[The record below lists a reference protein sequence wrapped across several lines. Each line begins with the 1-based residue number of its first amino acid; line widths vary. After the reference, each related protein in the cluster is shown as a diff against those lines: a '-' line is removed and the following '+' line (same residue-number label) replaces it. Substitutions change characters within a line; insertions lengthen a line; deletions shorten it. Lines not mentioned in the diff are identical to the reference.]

1 MPIIPGVSASSDGRQ
16 PTAPTIGTATPGN
29 ASASVAFTNPLYLGK
44 PSTNNIYVAISSPGS
59 VTGSSATSPI
69 TVSGLTNGT
78 SYTFTVT
85 AQTRN
90 SDNSVIATSAVSGAS
105 NPVTPVVP
113 GPFFPPFFP
122 PSFPFFPPDFPPT
135 PFFPPAFPP
144 KFSVK
149 CISSKSK
156 ILTTSGYINAEDVK
170 VGDKLLTV
178 SSINLK
184 NSISL
189 KDMTISDKVDFVEVE
204 VTMNNVDQK
213 PLISFNNSKDMF
225 SLNQPIFVKTN
236 ETINWKNTGEVVVG
250 DILVNIDSQSGNI
263 SYTPVTNIEIFDK
276 ANVHE
281 IRTTP
286 LLWFIVGN
294 YIVVS

>member
-16 PTAPTIGTATPGN
+16 PTAPTIGTATTGD
-29 ASASVAFTNPLYLGK
+29 ASATVAFTNPSYLGK

-90 SDNSVIATSAVSGAS
+90 SNNSVIATSFSSSAS
-105 NPVTPVVP
+105 NSVTPIA
-113 GPFFPPFFP
+113 P
-122 PSFPFFPPDFPPT
+122 PSFPFFPPAFGPFFPPSF

-156 ILTTSGYINAEDVK
+156 ILTTSGYINAEDIK

-189 KDMTISDKVDFVEVE
+189 KDMTISDRVDFVEVE

-225 SLNQPIFVKTN
+225 SPNQPIFIKTN

>member
-16 PTAPTIGTATPGN
+16 PTAPTIGTATTGD
-29 ASASVAFTNPLYLGK
+29 ASATVAFTNPSYLGK

-90 SDNSVIATSAVSGAS
+90 SNNSVIATSFSSSAS
-105 NPVTPVVP
+105 NPVTPIA
-113 GPFFPPFFP
+113 P
-122 PSFPFFPPDFPPT
+122 PSFPFFPPAFGPFFPPSF

-156 ILTTSGYINAEDVK
+156 ILTTSGYINAEDIK

-225 SLNQPIFVKTN
+225 SPNQPIFVKTN

>member
-16 PTAPTIGTATPGN
+16 PTAPTIGTATTGD
-29 ASASVAFTNPLYLGK
+29 ASATVAFTNPSYLGK
-44 PSTNNIYVAISSPGS
+44 PSTNNIYVAISSPDS
-59 VTGSSATSPI
+59 ITGSSATSPI

-90 SDNSVIATSAVSGAS
+90 SNNSVIATSFSSSAS
-105 NPVTPVVP
+105 NPVTPIAP
-113 GPFFPPFFP
+113 PSFPFFPPAFGPFFP
-122 PSFPFFPPDFPPT
+122 PSFPFFPPS
-135 PFFPPAFPP
+135 FPP

-156 ILTTSGYINAEDVK
+156 ILTTSGYINAEDVN

-225 SLNQPIFVKTN
+225 SPNQPIFVKTN

>member
-16 PTAPTIGTATPGN
+16 PTAPTIGTATTGD
-29 ASASVAFTNPLYLGK
+29 ASATVAFTNPSYLGK

-90 SDNSVIATSAVSGAS
+90 SNNSVIATSFSSSAS
-105 NPVTPVVP
+105 NSVTPIA
-113 GPFFPPFFP
+113 P
-122 PSFPFFPPDFPPT
+122 PSFPFFPPAFGPFFPPSF

-156 ILTTSGYINAEDVK
+156 ILTTSGYINAEDIK